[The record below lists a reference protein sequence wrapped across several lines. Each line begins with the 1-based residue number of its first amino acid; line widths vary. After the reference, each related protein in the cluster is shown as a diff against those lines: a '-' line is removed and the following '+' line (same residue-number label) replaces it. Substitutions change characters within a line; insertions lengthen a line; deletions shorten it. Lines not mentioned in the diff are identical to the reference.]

1 LLLPGLLAVEMPYQ
15 AIILPNMPCL
25 QKNTNRCTERPGP
38 DDANDANDANDAQAS
53 AAAVTILV
61 KHDLV
66 KHDLVKQE

>member
-1 LLLPGLLAVEMPYQ
+1 
-15 AIILPNMPCL
+15 MPCL